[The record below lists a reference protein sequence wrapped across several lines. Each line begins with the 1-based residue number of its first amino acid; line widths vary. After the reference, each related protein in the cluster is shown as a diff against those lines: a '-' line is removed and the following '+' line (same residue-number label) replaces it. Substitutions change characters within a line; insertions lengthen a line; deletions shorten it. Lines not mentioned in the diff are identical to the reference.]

1 LKTCPPAK
9 RRKKMDEKIK
19 ELNLLLLFLSGWE
32 EDSRNNPGEKIYRAW
47 NGYLF
52 EVLNQLQDEK
62 FIQQFR
68 NGNSVILTKQGLER
82 AEELKKK
89 YL

>member
-68 NGNSVILTKQGLER
+68 NGKSVILTKQGLER

>member
-1 LKTCPPAK
+1 MENLPPFK
-9 RRKKMDEKIK
+9 KEKKMDEKIK
-19 ELNLLLLFLSGWE
+19 DLNLLLLFLSGWE
-32 EDSRNNPGEKIYRAW
+32 EDSRNNPGEKIFRAW

-52 EVLNQLQDEK
+52 EVLNQLQDENL
-62 FIQQFR
+62 IQQFR
-68 NGNSVILTKQGLER
+68 NGKSVILTKQGIER